1 MTDGPPSRNGR
12 WKDPARPDRVI
23 TPERALDVLR
33 HLADELGGIDED
45 TRAIV
50 GLRAEADATVALVDV
65 TLHDNGIL
73 ELPDRIDGLVVVT
86 TEELAH
92 GEDVVPVLQ
101 LVAILPDGT
110 ELGAYRIE
118 QGDPPRFWRT
128 DRDPDDS
135 SEALRPRDVASNTAR
150 RALGL
155 PSLVDGPIPVTE
167 LLARAWLLAVAG
179 EALQRFDAPEGPRDV
194 EVEELAEVAAEPL
207 LGGLVTDDTATPS
220 WEDVHAA
227 AVAGKLELGPFSVD
241 PAHAR
246 WLDPPG
252 LAQVLD
258 RTLPPVEDLLGSI
271 RVAGDDDAMAWAV
284 EWLMARDWYE
294 PA

>member
-1 MTDGPPSRNGR
+1 MTGDPSGNGHWEPPRA
-12 WKDPARPDRVI
+12 DAIAPD
-23 TPERALDVLR
+23 RALDVLR
-33 HLADELGGIDED
+33 QLADELGAIDED

-50 GLRAEADATVALVDV
+50 GLRADDPSNVALVDV
-65 TLHDNGIL
+65 TLHDNGVL
-73 ELPDRIDGLVVVT
+73 ELPERIDGLVVVT

-110 ELGAYRIE
+110 ELGAYRISPE
-118 QGDPPRFWRT
+118 DPPRFWRT
-128 DRDPDDS
+128 DRDAEDS
-135 SEALRPRDVASNTAR
+135 ADALRPRDVASNTAR

-155 PSLVDGPIPVTE
+155 PSLVDQPMPVTE

-194 EVEELAEVAAEPL
+194 EVEELEEVASRPL
-207 LGGLVTDDTATPS
+207 LGGLVTDETTTPT

-227 AVAGKLELGPFSVD
+227 AVAGELELGPFSVD
-241 PAHAR
+241 PEHAR

-252 LAQVLD
+252 LAQVLE

-271 RVAGDDDAMAWAV
+271 RVAGDDDAMAWAIG
-284 EWLMARDWYE
+284 WLMARDWYE